1 MCGGAGPGAGGAGGQ
16 TPELNTEHPPG
27 NILSGLRAPGQT
39 CSASLNNSSE
49 YTDCHTTLS

>member
-1 MCGGAGPGAGGAGGQ
+1 MCAGGGGGGGGGQ

-27 NILSGLRAPGQT
+27 NILSGLTAPGKT

-49 YTDCHTTLS
+49 YTDTATLP